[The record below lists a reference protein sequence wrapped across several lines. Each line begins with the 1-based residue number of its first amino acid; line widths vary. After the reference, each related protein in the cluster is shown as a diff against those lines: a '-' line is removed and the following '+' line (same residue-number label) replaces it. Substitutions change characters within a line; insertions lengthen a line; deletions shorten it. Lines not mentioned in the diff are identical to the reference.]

1 MLTAL
6 ITLKAKDDSHML
18 CFEKVE
24 EIEKSHHYS
33 IWINRNSSEIV
44 NPSLYPMFNK
54 MTRNQLIILNYI
66 EYKVTEVSQL
76 IAQY

>member
-24 EIEKSHHYS
+24 EVAENHQYS

-44 NPSLYPMFNK
+44 NPALYPVFNK
-54 MTRNQLIILNYI
+54 VTRDQFIKLNYI
-66 EYKVTEVSQL
+66 EYKVTEVSRL